1 MAKLKYNIN
10 VYLSTKTNANF
21 LNYDK
26 QVDIIDRF
34 QEQHY
39 WNEVTIID
47 SRGFKIKEHLKTI
60 FVGGIQTY
68 KKARR
73 FTGKILVIYLNI

>member
-1 MAKLKYNIN
+1 MYTYQLKLM
-10 VYLSTKTNANF
+10 ANF

-47 SRGFKIKEHLKTI
+47 SSGFRIRDHLETI

-68 KKARR
+68 KRATR
-73 FTGKILVIYLNI
+73 FTGKNFGD